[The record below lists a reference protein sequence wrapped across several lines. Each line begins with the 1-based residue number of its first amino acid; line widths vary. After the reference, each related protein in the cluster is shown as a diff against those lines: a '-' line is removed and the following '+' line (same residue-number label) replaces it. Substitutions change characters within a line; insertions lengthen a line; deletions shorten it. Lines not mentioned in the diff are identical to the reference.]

1 MFHEIVPEVGYVAD
15 MSEVYKIYMVSMTV
29 KSLTNLRMK
38 KSKGRHCR
46 NAMVLKFE

>member
-1 MFHEIVPEVGYVAD
+1 MFYETIPEVGYVAD
-15 MSEVYKIYMVSMTV
+15 MSEVYKIHMVRMTV

-46 NAMVLKFE
+46 NAMVLKIE